1 MSSLQDVL
9 SHEAC
14 PSPRLLSPG
23 TALYPSAAAFS
34 SAAGSII
41 FRAITSCADLSRA
54 LMMMLQ
60 PSAPRPAPCPP
71 HAAAA
76 LKAAAAAFVDAG
88 SSWEVARAELLQAR
102 AAALSQY
109 WAAVMSAKYQHVAR
123 QSQVRSS
130 TWSLLLGKLNLL
142 ID

>member
-34 SAAGSII
+34 SAAGSVI
-41 FRAITSCADLSRA
+41 FRAVTSCADLSRA
-54 LMMMLQ
+54 LLMMLQ
-60 PSAPRPAPCPP
+60 PSATQSGSRPAD
-71 HAAAA
+71 AAAA
-76 LKAAAAAFVDAG
+76 LQAAAAAFVDAG
-88 SSWEVARAELLQAR
+88 SSWDAARQELLQAR

-109 WAAVMSAKYQHVAR
+109 WVQVTTAKHVRVAR
-123 QSQVRSS
+123 HGQVSS
-130 TWSLLLGKLNLL
+130 WVAQHDAG
-142 ID
+142 